1 MVFQKKIL
9 REFWW
14 AARMGHSIYL
24 TIFLGF
30 INFILIAF
38 NFLIDGNEIFEKF
51 ISEIWVF
58 SIIFLTLY
66 IPVSILI
73 GRWHSNTQIH
83 VDMELKMFEDPILAR
98 MIRTLLDVQTGVASK
113 EEIKEFR
120 NAVLKIEK
128 QENDKL

>member
-14 AARMGHSIYL
+14 AGRMGHSIYL

-30 INFILIAF
+30 VNFILIAF
-38 NFLIDGNEIFEKF
+38 NFLIEGNEIFEKF

-58 SIIFLTLY
+58 SIIFLALY

-98 MIRTLLDVQTGVASK
+98 MIRTLLDVQTGKASE

-120 NAVLKIEK
+120 DTVLKIEK
-128 QENDKL
+128 QESNE